1 MSPTTA
7 RTALD
12 ADFDATADVMIN
24 GKACGITR
32 QSWTAYQYPF
42 NLTGH
47 PALSVPSGFGE
58 DGLPTGLQIIGP
70 WNADPVIL
78 ALGSILEARRPW
90 ADKRP
95 TREAR
100 GLV

>member
-7 RTALD
+7 CPPLK
-12 ADFDATADVMIN
+12 ADFDATADVVIN
-24 GKACGITR
+24 GKPCGITR

-47 PALSVPSGFGE
+47 PALSVPSGFTKS
-58 DGLPTGLQIIGP
+58 GLPTALQIVGP
-70 WNADPVIL
+70 WWSDRHVL
-78 ALGSILEARRPW
+78 RLGALLEQARPW

-95 TREAR
+95 PAENR
-100 GLV
+100 GQ